1 MDKENSGFT
10 HDQTTDLAI
19 RAAASVPHQRV
30 LMMFSGLLDEL
41 TRAKSHI
48 EMRRLERK
56 AESLNKCIDILNA
69 LTSALDFDNGGEV
82 ALRLA
87 GLYDYCVYRLYDASH
102 HLAVEQIEEVEEIL
116 HAILEGWE
124 GMAG

>member
-19 RAAASVPHQRV
+19 RTAASVPHQRV

-41 TRAKSHI
+41 TRAKNHI